1 MAGGRSTGIVMSPSL
16 ADGVVRTAQSNYGF
30 KQAEQ
35 WPVARQAAESG
46 VSEERAYQR
55 GGSG

>member
-1 MAGGRSTGIVMSPSL
+1 MSPSL